1 MINIYYE
8 RSFRRS
14 LLLNRGMI
22 SVFPVATLGIF
33 MLCGGNFSVPLTI
46 NFFSEIYLM
55 GALLGFEVL
64 IVLVFPLGSFLGV
77 VFTIF
82 LFSVTQH
89 GRGSLAVSSSY
100 SLLGREMFIVFLHL
114 LPLNLLFLNLGLVF

>member
-1 MINIYYE
+1 
-8 RSFRRS
+8 
-14 LLLNRGMI
+14 
-22 SVFPVATLGIF
+22 
-33 MLCGGNFSVPLTI
+33 
-46 NFFSEIYLM
+46 M